1 MIDGD
6 SDSCCLHLGVC
17 AMCAFWSLFPLFTES
32 RLNSRADPALPYSS
46 AARSEYENQTA
57 TAISDQEQQTS
68 GRSYQGRTGKA
79 INCQS
84 LHRSTS
90 QHPHRLYPCPQT
102 RMYTAV
108 HQPLRCSTH
117 TCTDAK
123 HYFKTRPRG
132 DAFRGSR
139 LSLTLRCCRFS
150 HLHSAFLSFRCVR
163 AAT

>member
-32 RLNSRADPALPYSS
+32 HLNSRADPTLPNSS

-90 QHPHRLYPCPQT
+90 RPAPHPPPPIPAHRLPCIQRFISLYAAART
-102 RMYTAV
+102 RARTTSTILRRV
-108 HQPLRCSTH
+108 HVAMCSGAA
-117 TCTDAK
+117 D
-123 HYFKTRPRG
+123 
-132 DAFRGSR
+132 
-139 LSLTLRCCRFS
+139 SL
-150 HLHSAFLSFRCVR
+150 
-163 AAT
+163 

>member
-90 QHPHRLYPCPQT
+90 QPPPHTPTASIPAHKLACILRFISLYAAART
-102 RMYTAV
+102 RART
-108 HQPLRCSTH
+108 PSTILRRVRVAMRSGAA
-117 TCTDAK
+117 D
-123 HYFKTRPRG
+123 
-132 DAFRGSR
+132 
-139 LSLTLRCCRFS
+139 SL
-150 HLHSAFLSFRCVR
+150 
-163 AAT
+163 